1 MNAWE
6 SGFLDGLRPEQSLTV
21 SEWADKYRKL
31 SSKASAE
38 PGSWRTSRTPFIK
51 EPMDCLS
58 TDSPIERVVMM
69 FGAQCAKTE
78 SGLNW
83 LGYIISHAPGP
94 CLAVQ
99 PTLEMCKRLSKQRL
113 ESMITDTPVIN
124 EKIAPARARDSDT
137 TLFSKS
143 FPGGILLLA
152 GSNSPTGLR
161 SAPCRYLFLDEV
173 DAYPADTGEGD
184 AVELA
189 IKRASTFAR
198 RKILITSTPTIK
210 HFSRIEAEY
219 ENSDQRRFF
228 VPCPSC
234 GHMQYLRFSQL
245 KWEDGKPETAE
256 YECESCGE
264 RWGERCKTELLRKGE
279 WKATGQTGGK
289 IAGFHLSSLCS
300 PLGWLSWAEIVD
312 EFLRA
317 KGNAPALKTWTNTR
331 LAETFSE
338 DYVSKISAEGLLQR
352 VEEYLPGS
360 VPDGVLCLTHGVDCQ
375 ADRLEVSTWGW
386 GQGETGWLIDHQVL
400 WGDPHRQE
408 IWQQLDALVTAQ
420 WDTAQGGKL
429 RAEVTAI
436 DSGGLHTAEVYQYAR
451 ERQALGVIAIKGQS
465 QRNKPPLGKPTRVDI
480 NRRGQTL
487 KRGGMVYPMGSDT
500 IKSVLMGRL
509 KITEPDEAG
518 SLHFH
523 SQTSEDYFK
532 QLTSER
538 QMRRTNKNGVT
549 VYEWT
554 LTPGV
559 RNECLDCACM
569 AYAGLHRLYQ
579 TFDRRTIWEQMA
591 KRLLNSE
598 KPQQNKPTRL
608 RKAQRQNYVSH
619 W

>member
-1 MNAWE
+1 
-6 SGFLDGLRPEQSLTV
+6 
-21 SEWADKYRKL
+21 
-31 SSKASAE
+31 
-38 PGSWRTSRTPFIK
+38 
-51 EPMDCLS
+51 MDCLS
-58 TDSPIERVVMM
+58 TDSSIERVVMM
-69 FGAQCAKTE
+69 FGAQTGKSE

-94 CLAVQ
+94 VLAVQ

-113 ESMITDTPVIN
+113 ESMITETPVIN

-210 HFSRIEAEY
+210 DHSRIEAEY
-219 ENSDQRRFF
+219 ENSDRRRFH
-228 VPCPSC
+228 VACPCC
-234 GHMQYLRFSQL
+234 GHMQHLRFPQL
-245 KWEDGKPETAE
+245 KWEQDKPETAE
-256 YECESCGE
+256 YECEKCGE
-264 RWGERCKTELLRKGE
+264 RWGERCKTELLRKGQ
-279 WKATGQTGGK
+279 WVATGPSGGK

-331 LAETFSE
+331 LAETWQE
-338 DYVSKISAEGLLQR
+338 DYVAKISAEGLLQR
-352 VEEYLPGS
+352 LEEYRPGS
-360 VPDGVLCLTHGVDCQ
+360 MPADVVVVTQGVDCQ

-386 GQGETGWLIDHQVL
+386 GAGESAWLIDHQQL
-400 WGDPHRQE
+400 WGDPHRPE
-408 IWQQLDALVTAQ
+408 VWQQLDALVTAK
-420 WDTAQGGKL
+420 WDRLDGKQL
-429 RAEVTAI
+429 RAEITAI

-451 ERQALGVIAIKGQS
+451 ERQALGVIAVKGQS
-465 QRNKPPLGKPTRVDI
+465 QRNKPPIGKPTRVDI
-480 NRRGQTL
+480 NRRGQSL

-509 KITEPDEAG
+509 KFSEPDTPG
-518 SLHFH
+518 GMHFN
-523 SQTSEDYFK
+523 SDTSEEYFK

-559 RNECLDCACM
+559 RNECLDCCVM

-579 TFDRRTIWEQMA
+579 LFDRRTIWDQMA
-591 KRLLNSE
+591 KRALNDDKKAHKSA
-598 KPQQNKPTRL
+598 TRL
-608 RKAQRQNYVSH
+608 NKAPAQSYVTS